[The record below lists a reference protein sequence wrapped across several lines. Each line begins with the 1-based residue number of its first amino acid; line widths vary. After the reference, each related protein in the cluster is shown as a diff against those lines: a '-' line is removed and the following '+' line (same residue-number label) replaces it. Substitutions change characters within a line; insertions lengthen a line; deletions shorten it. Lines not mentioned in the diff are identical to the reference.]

1 MRERSFAYQG
11 IKNSV
16 FFGKLY
22 IRTLRMAPNID
33 NTTSNNYFAN
43 IQTEKLV
50 WFGSKLQKKMSKKD
64 NFRKSRDLNFHKF
77 LSDANRCGTSRRN

>member
-1 MRERSFAYQG
+1 MRQRSFAYQG
-11 IKNSV
+11 VKNSI

-22 IRTLRMAPNID
+22 IRTLWMAPNID
-33 NTTSNNYFAN
+33 NTSSNNYFAN

-50 WFGSKLQKKMSKKD
+50 RFDSKLQKKISKKV

-77 LSDANRCGTSRRN
+77 FSDANRCGTSRRN